1 MKIWTK
7 VTLGALGVV
16 LVGIVLAFL
25 GVWRLGRGLCGNEVL
40 ADVPA
45 PDKRHR
51 AVVFQRD
58 CGATTG
64 FSTQVSVIRGS
75 HRLPNE
81 AGNTFVADADP
92 SRPPAGPDDGLFV
105 EARWT
110 NSAQL
115 NIYHDTRARVFTA
128 DSLVEGI
135 RIRFLT
141 RPHVPRRRAHN

>member
-1 MKIWTK
+1 MKVWTQ
-7 VTLGALGVV
+7 VTLALGVV
-16 LVGIVLAFL
+16 LGGIAFALL
-25 GVWRLGRGLCGNEVL
+25 GFWGLGRGVCGNEVL

-45 PDKRHR
+45 PDNRYR

-75 HRLPNE
+75 HRLPNKT
-81 AGNTFVADADP
+81 GNAFVADTDHGRAP
-92 SRPPAGPDDGLFV
+92 EGPGGGPFV
-105 EARWT
+105 EARWI
-110 NSAQL
+110 SAAQL
-115 NIYHDTRARVFTA
+115 DIYHDTRARVFVA

-141 RPHVPRRRAHN
+141 RPHAPRRRAHN